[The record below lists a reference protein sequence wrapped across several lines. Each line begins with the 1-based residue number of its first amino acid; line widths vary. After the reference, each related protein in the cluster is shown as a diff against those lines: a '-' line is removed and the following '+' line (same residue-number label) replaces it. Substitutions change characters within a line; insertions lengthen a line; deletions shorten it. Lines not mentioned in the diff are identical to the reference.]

1 MNLSTWSHLKSLE
14 KMVFPMAEKAIMA
27 VFLAVSGSLQ
37 HPDDLLRAS
46 KGQPALEQEI
56 WVLDSDSLSL
66 QAMLWIRGGSLWK

>member
-1 MNLSTWSHLKSLE
+1 MNLSTWSDLKSLE
-14 KMVFPMAEKAIMA
+14 KMVFPMAEKATMA

-56 WVLDSDSLSL
+56 L
-66 QAMLWIRGGSLWK
+66 GP